1 MDRLKLNGITT
12 LQTIDVERHDNQVEI
27 TVSEMWTDKD
37 DNTHITEANI
47 YLTKEK
53 ARKMRDYLTKFLN
66 T

>member
-1 MDRLKLNGITT
+1 
-12 LQTIDVERHDNQVEI
+12 
-27 TVSEMWTDKD
+27 MWTDKD

>member
-1 MDRLKLNGITT
+1 MERLKLNGIND
-12 LQTIDVERHDNQVEI
+12 LQNIDIQRHGHEIEI
-27 TVSEMWTDKD
+27 TVSEMWTDKS

-53 ARKMRDYLTKFLN
+53 ARKMRNYLTKFLN